1 MDAFLQLVGSAGIP
15 TSFVGVLLLL
25 YFSVRK
31 QEATVRAEQLA
42 TIERLKSDIVELDAA
57 KDKAEALI
65 EQLRTDNAEQ
75 HLEIVRLK
83 ANLIRLGED
92 ETK

>member
-1 MDAFLQLVGSAGIP
+1 MDSFLQLVGSAGIP
-15 TSFVGVLLLL
+15 TSFVGLLLLL

-42 TIERLKSDIVELDAA
+42 TIERLKIDIVELDAA

-65 EQLRTDNAEQ
+65 KQLRTDNAEQ

-83 ANLIRLGED
+83 ARLIRLGND
-92 ETK
+92 EN

>member
-1 MDAFLQLVGSAGIP
+1 MEAFLTLVGSAGIP

-42 TIERLKSDIVELDAA
+42 TIERLRADVVALDAA
-57 KDKAEALI
+57 KDKAEAII
-65 EQLRTDNAEQ
+65 EQLRGEKAEQ
-75 HLEIVRLK
+75 HLEIVRLR
-83 ANLIRLGED
+83 ARLIGLGHD
-92 ETK
+92 EK